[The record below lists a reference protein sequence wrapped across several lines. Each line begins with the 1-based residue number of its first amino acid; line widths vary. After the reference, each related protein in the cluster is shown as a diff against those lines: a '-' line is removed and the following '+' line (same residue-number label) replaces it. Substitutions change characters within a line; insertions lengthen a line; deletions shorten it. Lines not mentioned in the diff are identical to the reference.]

1 MPFVGRRTKDESNPR
16 LPDAWGVQ
24 QTRGRLFYWFFTG
37 GRTYFIVLF
46 CRGGKYGCDG
56 INFFRYNG
64 TAVPE
69 FEAGHEGDEDYRNW
83 RMHPGTITKQIVVKN
98 FTASNST
105 DTFTSAAHGYN
116 NDDPVRIRS
125 LGGVLPAGL
134 AANGLY
140 YIINKTTN
148 TFQLSETLAGSAINI
163 TDDGS
168 GTLKVWKADAGFDD
182 PLQGKPQF
190 FPGLDLTFSNI
201 FYIEGA
207 LPTALSADEEPN
219 GFQFGLRCRK
229 VADYDADGNYLG
241 NNFSANNAR
250 VYSDILFN
258 DLKKDTS
265 RLDFVSWFAFK
276 EKCDK
281 MVWDRG
287 VPDAASPGTGL
298 TGKYYNGTNFDNF
311 VLTRLDSEVNFP
323 VSYGAPATGVG
334 ASYFSVILEGK
345 IKARYTEN
353 YTFELFHDDGAKLW
367 IDNNLIIDQWGLT
380 NAGTH
385 YGSIAMTADALV
397 NIRIE
402 WQGNVAPWVLI
413 LKWQSTSQSL
423 EPVPT
428 SKLYPLDSQVKYAE
442 AHLVFDGAM
451 QGGAALQEVM
461 KRAPGWHDQD
471 VNGQI
476 KFLPPDRASVHTFL
490 YDPAAVG
497 ERWNIAA
504 KTFEAKPRD
513 PSERINFR
521 IHYFNDLDNDLL
533 EEKWIE
539 ADRPALRE
547 RQGGL
552 PTETAPARWGVM
564 TRSLTKRVAEMEMKL
579 FSDSDREFNL
589 RGQTDS
595 YHVSKGDRVKLA
607 HIASGETVSTPI
619 DCIVSAEGFAA
630 GPGDEKSYV
639 LLPVEFPLVTVEEV
653 EE

>member
-148 TFQLSETLAGSAINI
+148 NFQLSETLAGSAINI

-190 FPGLDLTFSNI
+190 FPDLDLTFSNI

-281 MVWDRG
+281 MVWDRTITDDT
-287 VPDAASPGTGL
+287 VSGTGL
-298 TGKYYNGTNFDNF
+298 TGRYFNTYDLSGSVIATRTDAEINFSSVAF
-311 VLTRLDSEVNFP
+311 RPSGVSEFFFSARFEGQLKP
-323 VSYGAPATGVG
+323 QYSETYT
-334 ASYFSVILEGK
+334 FSVE
-345 IKARYTEN
+345 
-353 YTFELFHDDGAKLW
+353 HDDGARLW
-367 IDNNLIIDQWGLT
+367 INNELIIDYWSSL
-380 NAGTH
+380 GTH
-385 YGSIAMTADALV
+385 TGMIALTAGVVV
-397 NIRIE
+397 NIKLEYRQATGPGYLYLR
-402 WQGNVAPWVLI
+402 WSSA
-413 LKWQSTSQSL
+413 SQSL
-423 EPVPT
+423 QIIPT
-428 SKLYPLDSQVKYAE
+428 ARLYQSDYQVKYAE